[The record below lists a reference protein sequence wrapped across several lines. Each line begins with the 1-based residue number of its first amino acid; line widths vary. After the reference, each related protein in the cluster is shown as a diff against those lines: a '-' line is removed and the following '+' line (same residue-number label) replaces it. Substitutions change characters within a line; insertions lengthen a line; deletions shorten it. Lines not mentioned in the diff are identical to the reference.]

1 MTVNCQLPT
10 QFAIGS
16 WQLVIEQLLIALCD
30 FAPLREKI
38 VDLLFLPRRH
48 KDTKFSQSHIKFLC
62 VFASVLLFNFTSFSQ
77 KDSTRFINPV
87 LINTDVDTL
96 QRISVIT
103 SSVPHFILDEVIL
116 QKLGVTDVGSALRFI
131 PGVQLKDYGGI
142 GGIKTVSF
150 RSLGANHTGVVF
162 DGIKIPN
169 VQSGAINLS
178 PFEIFGVSQ
187 ISFSSGQIEEY
198 NAPASAYL
206 NANSI
211 SIQSKLTEKP
221 DKLKLQIYSGLSS
234 ISTFEEGF
242 LIRVPI
248 SNNVFFGVQGFTK
261 FGAGDYKFKVEEA
274 GTAPELRR
282 ENSSLFSYKLRAVT
296 GIELKKSK
304 TIFSAT
310 YYNNEQELPG
320 AMILYNPSN
329 DQRIWNED
337 WRFVVTHDQ
346 KIKDWKLNA
355 NAFYQSSWMR
365 YYDPDF
371 LNLQGYIDNS
381 YLQHNGGG
389 GFMLKRSVLKNRAF
403 VFGGSDLVFSD
414 LKSGSDF
421 NPNRMENNSVVG
433 AHLLIGNLRIESNVT
448 LQAVRDR
455 IEVNDSITE
464 KNFLEAS
471 PFLSLSW
478 KPFKNQPLHLRT
490 FYKRAFTLP
499 TFNDL
504 YYNLIGNTNL
514 KPEKAH
520 QFNAGFSYSGLAKK
534 VYYEFSADA
543 FYNLIEDKIIAI
555 PTKDLF
561 NWSMQN
567 IGKLNVYGYDL
578 ALLVNYSKGDWKMT
592 ANGSYSYNL
601 SLDVTNPESSAYQ
614 KQIPYTPFHS
624 GTAGLAFG
632 YKKTSLNLNS
642 LFTGFRY
649 SLNENVWANYMEP
662 FTDLSV
668 SLSHEFSI
676 KSKYKIQLTASAL
689 NVLNKNYQVIRSF
702 PMPGRYYQ
710 FALNLHYN

>member
-1 MTVNCQLPT
+1 M
-10 QFAIGS
+10 
-16 WQLVIEQLLIALCD
+16 
-30 FAPLREKI
+30 
-38 VDLLFLPRRH
+38 
-48 KDTKFSQSHIKFLC
+48 
-62 VFASVLLFNFTSFSQ
+62 
-77 KDSTRFINPV
+77 INS
-87 LINTDVDTL
+87 DVDTIH
-96 QRISVIT
+96 RISVIT
-103 SSVPHFILDEVIL
+103 SSVPHFILDEFIL
-116 QKLGVTDVGSALRFI
+116 NKLAVADVGSALRFI

-187 ISFSSGQIEEY
+187 ISFSSGQIEQY
-198 NAPASAYL
+198 DAPASAYL

-211 SIQSKLTEKP
+211 SIKSKLTEKP
-221 DKLKLQIYSGLSS
+221 EQLKIHLYSSLTS

-242 LIRVPI
+242 LIRVPV
-248 SNNVFFGVQGFTK
+248 SEKVFFGVQGFTK
-261 FGAGDYKFKVEEA
+261 FGTGDYKFRVEEA

-282 ENSSLFSYKLRAVT
+282 ENSGLFSYKLRAVT
-296 GIELKKSK
+296 GIQLKKSR

-329 DQRIWNED
+329 DQKMWNED
-337 WRFVVTHDQ
+337 WRFALTHDQ
-346 KIKDWKLNA
+346 KIENWKLNL

-371 LNLQGYIDNS
+371 LNLQGYIDNT
-381 YLQHNGGG
+381 YLQENLGG
-389 GFMLKRSVLKNRAF
+389 GFMLKRSVFKNRAF
-403 VFGGSDLVFSD
+403 VFGGSDLINSE
-414 LKSGSDF
+414 LKSGSEF
-421 NPNRMENNSVVG
+421 NPNRMESNSVVG
-433 AHLLIGNLRIESNVT
+433 VHLLIGSLRIESNIT
-448 LQAVRDR
+448 LQAVKDR
-455 IEVNDSITE
+455 IEVGDSSTE
-464 KNFLEAS
+464 KKFLEAS
-471 PFLSLSW
+471 PFLSFSW
-478 KPFKNQPLHLRT
+478 IPFKKQPLQFRA

-514 KPEKAH
+514 EPEKAH
-520 QFNAGFSYSGLAKK
+520 QFNAGVSYSGLRKK
-534 VYYEFSADA
+534 IYYEFSADA
-543 FYNLIEDKIIAI
+543 FYNLVEDKIIAI

-578 ALLVNYSKGDWKMT
+578 GLLVNYSKGDWKMT

-601 SLDVTNPESSAYQ
+601 SLDVTNPESSTYQ
-614 KQIPYTPFHS
+614 KQIPYTPFHA
-624 GTAGLAFG
+624 GTAGLAVSR
-632 YKKTSLNLNS
+632 KKMSLNVNS

-662 FTDLSV
+662 FTDLSI
-668 SLSHEFSI
+668 SLSQEFSI
-676 KSKYKIQLTASAL
+676 KSKYKIQLTASAV

-710 FALNLHYN
+710 FTLNLRYN

>member
-1 MTVNCQLPT
+1 MTAYCQLPIKNPVGSG
-10 QFAIGS
+10 QLAIFRH
-16 WQLVIEQLLIALCD
+16 LI
-30 FAPLREKI
+30 K
-38 VDLLFLPRRH
+38 
-48 KDTKFSQSHIKFLC
+48 LC
-62 VFASVLLFNFTSFSQ
+62 VLASLWLFNFNSLAQ

-87 LINTDVDTL
+87 VINTEVDTIH
-96 QRISVIT
+96 RISVIT
-103 SSVPHFILDEVIL
+103 SPVPHFILDEVIL
-116 QKLGVTDVGSALRFI
+116 QKLGVTDVGSAFRFI

-221 DKLKLQIYSGLSS
+221 DKLKVQLYSNLTS
-234 ISTFEEGF
+234 ISTYEEGF
-242 LIRVPI
+242 LIRVPV
-248 SNNVFFGVQGFTK
+248 SKKLFFGVQGFTK
-261 FGAGDYKFKVEEA
+261 FGDGDYQFKVEESGSA
-274 GTAPELRR
+274 NMLRR

-296 GIELKKSK
+296 GVELNNSK

-329 DQRIWNED
+329 DQKMWNED

-371 LNLQGYIDNS
+371 LNLQGYIDNA

-389 GFMLKRSVLKNRAF
+389 GFMLKRSILKNRAI
-403 VFGGSDLVFSD
+403 VFGGSDLIFSD

-421 NPNRMENNSVVG
+421 NPNRIENNSVVG
-433 AHLLIGNLRIESNVT
+433 AHLLIGKLRIESNVT

-455 IEVNDSITE
+455 IEVSDSITE

-471 PFLSLSW
+471 PFVSLSW
-478 KPFKNQPLHLRT
+478 KPFKNQPLRFRA

-520 QFNAGFSYSGLAKK
+520 QLNAGFSFSGLTKK

-543 FYNLIEDKIIAI
+543 FYNLIDDKIIAI

-567 IGKLNVYGYDL
+567 IGRLNVYGYDL
-578 ALLVNYSKGDWKMT
+578 GLLVNYSKGDWKMT

>member
-1 MTVNCQLPT
+1 LKKINSYNLTANCQLPT
-10 QFAIGS
+10 KNAVGSGQLAIGQKLI
-16 WQLVIEQLLIALCD
+16 QLSAFAALW
-30 FAPLREKI
+30 
-38 VDLLFLPRRH
+38 
-48 KDTKFSQSHIKFLC
+48 
-62 VFASVLLFNFTSFSQ
+62 LFNIDSFSQ

-87 LINTDVDTL
+87 VINTEVDTL
-96 QRISVIT
+96 HKISVLT
-103 SSVPHFILDEVIL
+103 SSVPHFVLDEIVL
-116 QKLGVTDVGSALRFI
+116 QKLGVVDVGSALRFI
-131 PGVQLKDYGGI
+131 PGAQLKDYGGI

-162 DGIKIPN
+162 DEIKIPN

-187 ISFSSGQIEEY
+187 ISFSSGQIEAF
-198 NAPASAYL
+198 NVPASAYL

-211 SIQSKLTEKP
+211 SIKSKLNEKP
-221 DKLKLQIYSGLSS
+221 DQFNLQLYSSLTY

-242 LIRVPI
+242 LLRIPI
-248 SNNVFFGVQGFTK
+248 SKKLFFGLQGFTK
-261 FGAGDYKFKVEEA
+261 FGDGDYKYEVEHSGSA
-274 GTAPELRR
+274 SELRR
-282 ENSSLFSYKLRAVT
+282 ENSKLFSYKLRAVT
-296 GIELKKSK
+296 GIDLKNSK

-329 DQRIWNED
+329 DQKMWNED
-337 WRFVVTHDQ
+337 WRFSVTHDQ
-346 KIKDWKLNA
+346 KIQDWKLNL
-355 NAFYQSSWMR
+355 NAFYQSTWMR

-371 LNLQGYIDNS
+371 LNLQGYVDNA
-381 YLQHNGGG
+381 YLQQNGGG
-389 GFMLKRSVLKNRAF
+389 GFMLKRSVFKNRAF
-403 VFGGSDLVFSD
+403 VFGGSDLIYSD

-421 NPNRMENNSVVG
+421 NPNRLENNSVLG
-433 AHLLIGNLRIESNVT
+433 AQLLIRNMRIESNVT
-448 LQAVRDR
+448 LQAVNDAM
-455 IEVNDSITE
+455 EMSDSISE
-464 KNFLEAS
+464 NNFLEAS
-471 PFLSLSW
+471 PFLSVSW
-478 KPFKNQPLHLRT
+478 KPFKNQPLRFRA

-520 QFNAGFSYSGLAKK
+520 QLDAGISYSGLTKK
-534 VYYEFSADA
+534 IYYEFSADA

-567 IGKLNVYGYDL
+567 IGRLNVYGYDL
-578 ALLVNYSKGDWKMT
+578 SLLVNYSKGDWKMT

-601 SLDVTNPESSAYQ
+601 SLDVTNPESSTYQ

-632 YKKTSLNLNS
+632 HKKMSLNVNS

-662 FTDLSV
+662 FADLSI
-668 SLSHEFSI
+668 SLAQEFSI
-676 KSKYKIQLTASAL
+676 KSKYKIQISASAL

-710 FALNLHYN
+710 FTLNLHYN

>member
-1 MTVNCQLPT
+1 MV
-10 QFAIGS
+10 
-16 WQLVIEQLLIALCD
+16 
-30 FAPLREKI
+30 
-38 VDLLFLPRRH
+38 H
-48 KDTKFSQSHIKFLC
+48 
-62 VFASVLLFNFTSFSQ
+62 
-77 KDSTRFINPV
+77 
-87 LINTDVDTL
+87 TDVDTL

-103 SSVPHFILDEVIL
+103 SSVPHFVLDDVIL
-116 QKLGVTDVGSALRFI
+116 QKLAVADVGSAMRFI
-131 PGVQLKDYGGI
+131 PGTQLKDYGGI

-150 RSLGANHTGVVF
+150 RSLGSNHTSVVL

-178 PFEIFGVSQ
+178 PFEIFGVAQ
-187 ISFSSGQIEEY
+187 VSFSSGQIEASD
-198 NAPASAYL
+198 APASAYL
-206 NANSI
+206 SANSI
-211 SIQSKLTEKP
+211 SIQSKLNARPEQ
-221 DKLKLQIYSGLSS
+221 LKLHLYSGVSS
-234 ISTFEEGF
+234 ISVFEKGF
-242 LIRVPI
+242 LVRVPV
-248 SNNVFFGVQGFTK
+248 SKKVFFGIQGFTK
-261 FGAGDYKFKVEEA
+261 FGAGDYKFKVEESGA
-274 GTAPELRR
+274 ETQLRR
-282 ENSSLFSYKLRAVT
+282 ENSRLLTYKLRAVA

-329 DQRIWNED
+329 DQKMWNED
-337 WRFVVTHDQ
+337 WRFAVTHDQ
-346 KIKDWKLNA
+346 KIQNWKLNL
-355 NAFYQSSWMR
+355 NAFYQSARMR

-371 LNLQGYIDNS
+371 LNLQGYIDNT
-381 YLQHNGGG
+381 YLQQNIGG
-389 GFMLKRSVLKNRAF
+389 GFMLKRTVFKNHAF
-403 VFGGSDLVFSD
+403 VFGGSDVILSD
-414 LKSGSDF
+414 LKSGSEF
-421 NPNRMENNSVVG
+421 NPNRLETNAVVG
-433 AHLLIGNLRIESNVT
+433 MHMLIRNLRIESNVT
-448 LQAVRDR
+448 LQAVKDR
-455 IEVNDSITE
+455 TQFVDSITE

-478 KPFKNQPLHLRT
+478 MPFKKQPVRFRG

-520 QFNAGFSYSGLAKK
+520 QFNAGISYHGLAKK
-534 VYYEFSADA
+534 IHYEFSADA

-567 IGKLNVYGYDL
+567 IGRLNVYGYDL
-578 ALLVNYSKGDWKMT
+578 GLLLNYSNRDWKVT
-592 ANGSYSYNL
+592 VNGSYSYNL
-601 SLDVTNPESSAYQ
+601 SLDVSDPESATFQ
-614 KQIPYTPFHS
+614 KQIPYTPFHA
-624 GTAGLAFG
+624 GTVGLAVG
-632 YKKTSLNLNS
+632 RKKTALNVNS

-668 SLSHEFSI
+668 SISQNFLI
-676 KSKYKIQLTASAL
+676 KSKYKILLTASAL

-710 FALNLHYN
+710 FTLNLQYN